1 MNKVNFKKVVVAVF
15 IMFLFTACSK
25 KLMPP
30 EISSSND
37 QIDSSDLTASNV
49 TPPKDETLGDT
60 GSTSD
65 TGDSDFFAEEPI
77 LESFNKGGSSG
88 NGGGAS
94 DGSGVGSDMTADN
107 SFGSNPGPGGS
118 GGSSMDELS
127 SERQANIGNGSAG
140 SFSATDKNA
149 NPFAGGGGNGSAGS
163 FSATDKNTNPF
174 AGSGGN
180 SSSAG
185 GNGLDVP
192 DVPDDQIARMTN
204 FQETSSLKDIH
215 FSFDQYDLDSNSKE
229 VLQHNASYLKQNP
242 RTKIEIQGHCDE
254 RGTNNYNIALGERR
268 AHSTKRFLVSQ
279 GINSSRINII
289 SFGEEKPFCFNSNE
303 DCWFQN
309 RRAHFMIAK

>member
-1 MNKVNFKKVVVAVF
+1 MNKVSFKKVVVAIF

-37 QIDSSDLTASNV
+37 KIDSSDL

-60 GSTSD
+60 ASTSSGND
-65 TGDSDFFAEEPI
+65 DSEFFAEEPI
-77 LESFNKGGSSG
+77 LESFNQGGSSG
-88 NGGGAS
+88 IGGGAS
-94 DGSGVGSDMTADN
+94 DSSGGESDMADN
-107 SFGSNPGPGGS
+107 SFGSNPGPGGP
-118 GGSSMDELS
+118 GGSSVDEFS
-127 SERQANIGNGSAG
+127 SERQANIGNGSYG

-149 NPFAGGGGNGSAGS
+149 NPFAGSGGSGSAGGS
-163 FSATDKNTNPF
+163 
-174 AGSGGN
+174 GSGGG
-180 SSSAG
+180 SG
-185 GNGLDVP
+185 P
-192 DVPDDQIARMTN
+192 DVPDDQIARMKN
-204 FQETSSLKDIH
+204 FQETLNLKDIH

-229 VLQHNASYLKQNP
+229 VLQQNASYLKQNP
-242 RTKIEIQGHCDE
+242 RIKIEIQGHCDE

-289 SFGEEKPFCFNSNE
+289 SFGEEKPFCFDSNE

-309 RRAHFMIAK
+309 RRAHFMIAE